1 MSVKLVTVDND
12 TVELKD
18 NKVVGK
24 DSRFDGMDVKTNA
37 DIMKVFGVKPGVN
50 LADYQMNRVPRQ
62 KNLPNPLFYGDAGE
76 RELYMNAVRVMRGE
90 IKGPRAEQIMTA
102 FEGQFGQGAMDKLRQ
117 DALKGSPTEQKLF
130 PMLDAMKLES
140 FRNRFPEAKQ
150 IKPPMPNYGAMIP
163 KLPEGY
169 TEPKPMNNAPINPTF
184 RPGIDP
190 MGLPNRRPSNIPG
203 NMTMGPKQLNRML
216 MANMMGLLA

>member
-1 MSVKLVTVDND
+1 
-12 TVELKD
+12 
-18 NKVVGK
+18 
-24 DSRFDGMDVKTNA
+24 
-37 DIMKVFGVKPGVN
+37 
-50 LADYQMNRVPRQ
+50 
-62 KNLPNPLFYGDAGE
+62 
-76 RELYMNAVRVMRGE
+76 
-90 IKGPRAEQIMTA
+90 
-102 FEGQFGQGAMDKLRQ
+102 
-117 DALKGSPTEQKLF
+117 
-130 PMLDAMKLES
+130 MLDAMKLES

-169 TEPKPMNNAPINPTF
+169 TEPKPMNNAPINPMF

>member
-62 KNLPNPLFYGDAGE
+62 KNLPNSMFYGDAGE

-140 FRNRFPEAKQ
+140 FRDRFPEAKQ
-150 IKPPMPNYGAMIP
+150 IKPLMPNYGAMIP

-169 TEPKPMNNAPINPTF
+169 TEPKPMNNAPINPMF